1 MRKLLDEDDFEKF
14 LKIIKEENS
23 LQAESTDADK
33 SKFFISVN
41 HTSSHGGLSF
51 WVSILKKVSKL
62 DCMQLELFSDASS
75 NDDEGCE
82 LDSETDLDID
92 YCM

>member
-33 SKFFISVN
+33 SKFFIS
-41 HTSSHGGLSF
+41 SSHGGLSF
-51 WVSILKKVSKL
+51 WVSTLKKVSKL
-62 DCMQLELFSDASS
+62 DCMPLELFSDASS

>member
-41 HTSSHGGLSF
+41 HTSSHGAGAL
-51 WVSILKKVSKL
+51 
-62 DCMQLELFSDASS
+62 AS
-75 NDDEGCE
+75 EFR
-82 LDSETDLDID
+82 
-92 YCM
+92 Y